1 MLTYK
6 KCVEQE
12 NYIVDIARNE
22 TEGLDMTSNNR
33 DKYSLIILD
42 TETPDLNVSR
52 FLQKI
57 RKKVKL
63 PVLMLTGTREKEP
76 GMELSR
82 LPEQMTIWQSLL
94 KLMN

>member
-1 MLTYK
+1 M
-6 KCVEQE
+6 
-12 NYIVDIARNE
+12 DIARNE
-22 TEGLDMTSNNR
+22 TEGLDMTANNR
-33 DKYSLIILD
+33 DKYSLIILY

-63 PVLMLTGTREKEP
+63 PVLMLTGTREKKP